1 VPVIDAGGEGVVET
15 VRGPLCDGE
24 GDGDKEDDN
33 VPVLHCVEDP
43 EILEEPQC
51 EVDTEGQ
58 PDAVAGAE
66 PVVTAEAD
74 APAVRDTVEVA
85 LVERVESE
93 DADAPPLEV
102 CRGVPVPTEEAVM
115 GVSDG
120 VMDCETEI
128 EGEVVEDR
136 VPAGLRDCEGDGV
149 PVVVSSAEPETVVE
163 AELVAVVDMVGLEL
177 SVGAAPVRVARVV
190 TVTVALLLGGTLTVP
205 ECVTVADTEGEG
217 ETEALNVEEGD
228 TEGLAEG
235 ENVPV
240 TDAEGQEEA
249 EGVNSGEPD
258 ARMEGVTLTEAHI
271 EVETD
276 TELETEGDIVA
287 RTEPVCLLLTDGL
300 PESEG
305 CGVAQGVT
313 LCVLGAVRDTEPE
326 GVALGEPLA
335 ELRAERVYERVT
347 VTVPERDSEG
357 VEEGDT
363 ETESSRGLAEGEPE
377 PLATGVAE
385 VHPVTVTEA
394 VEVMEGER
402 EAAREGDAEGVVR
415 MDAVTVEEAETQ
427 TDAEGEDTKE

>member
-1 VPVIDAGGEGVVET
+1 MVPVIDAGGEGVVET

-24 GDGDKEDDN
+24 GEGDKEDDN

-258 ARMEGVTLTEAHI
+258 ARMEGVTLTEVHI

-313 LCVLGAVRDTEPE
+313 L
-326 GVALGEPLA
+326 
-335 ELRAERVYERVT
+335 
-347 VTVPERDSEG
+347 
-357 VEEGDT
+357 
-363 ETESSRGLAEGEPE
+363 
-377 PLATGVAE
+377 
-385 VHPVTVTEA
+385 
-394 VEVMEGER
+394 
-402 EAAREGDAEGVVR
+402 
-415 MDAVTVEEAETQ
+415 
-427 TDAEGEDTKE
+427 